1 MDTNTVFLLAAIG
14 LYFLAMIAI
23 GLYASRKNTDLDD
36 YMLAGRDM
44 KPSVAALS
52 AGASDMSGWLL
63 MGLPGAIYAA
73 GLVEGWMAVGL
84 TVGAWVN
91 WRVVA
96 PRLRSYTEVAGNSIT
111 IPSFLENRFKDRT
124 HILRIVAG
132 LIILVFF
139 TFYVSSGMVAGG
151 KFVES
156 TFGPDSFYA
165 QGININYLTGM
176 LVVAGITV
184 LYTLFGGFL
193 GASLTDVAQGVL
205 MFLSLLAVPIVVI
218 LTMGGWD
225 AVVEG
230 IRAADAA
237 GGGVNHF
244 SMFENATL
252 IGVLSSLAWG
262 LGYFGQPHIIVRFM
276 ALRTPHDAAVAR
288 RVGIGWMALSVFGA
302 VMVALVGIAYFQANP
317 GTTLEDPETVFL
329 VLASIMFHPFV
340 AGLVLAA
347 VLAAIMSTLSSQ
359 LIVCSSALVED
370 LYMLRGRTGSPTFT
384 LWLGRIGVLVVALV
398 AGLLALNPDSS
409 VLELVSFAWAGFGA
423 AFGPVIL
430 LALYWPRFTSW
441 GAMAAMVTGAAVA
454 WVWSEAS
461 AETWEW
467 FGLYE
472 LLPGFVAALVV
483 GVVVSLVTQRSRRV
497 QRRID
502 AEFTGA
508 IDIVAGREP
517 HPDVAPAAMTRDA
530 AGGSTAAAAD
540 PRAQT

>member
-1 MDTNTVFLLAAIG
+1 MDQNTFFLILAIG
-14 LYFLAMIAI
+14 LYFAAMIAI
-23 GLYASRKNTDLDD
+23 GLWASRKNTDLDD

-44 KPSVAALS
+44 KPGVAALS

-63 MGLPGAIYAA
+63 MGLPGAVYAA
-73 GLVEGWMAVGL
+73 GLVEAWMAIGL
-84 TVGAWVN
+84 TVGAWIN
-91 WRVVA
+91 WKVVA
-96 PRLRSYTEVAGNSIT
+96 PRLRAYTQVAGNSIT
-111 IPSFLENRFKDRT
+111 IPSFLENRFQDRT
-124 HILRIVAG
+124 HILRIVSG

-156 TFGPDSFYA
+156 TFGPESLYA
-165 QGININYLTGM
+165 QGVSVNYLTGM

-193 GASLTDVAQGVL
+193 GASLTDVVQGTL
-205 MFLSLLAVPIVVI
+205 MFLALIAVPIATIVA
-218 LTMGGWD
+218 MGGWG
-225 AVVEG
+225 AMVEG
-230 IRAADAA
+230 LRAADAA
-237 GGGVNHF
+237 SAAAGEAVDHLSLF
-244 SMFENATL
+244 HNATL

-276 ALRTPHDAAVAR
+276 ALRTVQDAPTAR
-288 RVGIGWMALSVFGA
+288 RIGIGWMALSVFGA

-317 GTTLEDPETVFL
+317 GTTLADPETVFL
-329 VLASIMFHPFV
+329 VLASILFHPFI

-370 LYMLRGRTGSPTFT
+370 LYKLTGRQGSPRAMV
-384 LWLGRIGVLVVALV
+384 WLGRIGVLVVAVV
-398 AGLLALNPDSS
+398 AGLLALDPESS

-430 LALYWPRFTSW
+430 LALYWQRFTSW
-441 GAMAAMVTGAAVA
+441 GAMAAVVTGALVA
-454 WVWSEAS
+454 WLWSEAS

-472 LLPGFVAALVV
+472 LLPGFIAALVV
-483 GVVVSLVTQRSRRV
+483 GVVVSLLTQRARPV
-497 QRRID
+497 QTRIEQ
-502 AEFTGA
+502 EFTGA
-508 IDIVAGREP
+508 VDVVAGRA
-517 HPDVAPAAMTRDA
+517 AP
-530 AGGSTAAAAD
+530 TA
-540 PRAQT
+540 